1 MDRFDHRPAVN
12 RQRLATAPA
21 TNIADARKKKVIMGS
36 TGLGSKTYLAPKFM
50 NYYVGTKFKI
60 VKGYKGGAAI
70 NKAMEQGEVQGRM
83 NYFTGWT
90 TVKAYW
96 LRDKKVLQLA
106 QYGPRI
112 KELPNVPRLVDL
124 VTDPEGKKIEVS
136 EALSMGFWVHP
147 DVPKDR
153 LAALRKAFMD
163 TMKNP
168 KFLADARKRNAPVAP
183 ISGEKLM
190 KIVGTGL
197 DVSPALVAKI
207 KSVFG
212 FKK

>member
-1 MDRFDHRPAVN
+1 M
-12 RQRLATAPA
+12 
-21 TNIADARKKKVIMGS
+21 VIMGS
-36 TGLGSKTYLAPKFM
+36 TGLGSETYLAPKFM

-96 LRDKKVLQLA
+96 LRDKKVLQLV

-124 VTDPEGKKIEVS
+124 VTDPEGKKISCSSRSAKRSAWASGSIPTCRRTVS
-136 EALSMGFWVHP
+136 RRF
-147 DVPKDR
+147 
-153 LAALRKAFMD
+153 
-163 TMKNP
+163 
-168 KFLADARKRNAPVAP
+168 ARPSWIP
-183 ISGEKLM
+183 
-190 KIVGTGL
+190 
-197 DVSPALVAKI
+197 
-207 KSVFG
+207 
-212 FKK
+212 

>member
-1 MDRFDHRPAVN
+1 
-12 RQRLATAPA
+12 
-21 TNIADARKKKVIMGS
+21 
-36 TGLGSKTYLAPKFM
+36 
-50 NYYVGTKFKI
+50 
-60 VKGYKGGAAI
+60 
-70 NKAMEQGEVQGRM
+70 
-83 NYFTGWT
+83 
-90 TVKAYW
+90 
-96 LRDKKVLQLA
+96 
-106 QYGPRI
+106 
-112 KELPNVPRLVDL
+112 
-124 VTDPEGKKIEVS
+124 
-136 EALSMGFWVHP
+136 
-147 DVPKDR
+147 VPKDR